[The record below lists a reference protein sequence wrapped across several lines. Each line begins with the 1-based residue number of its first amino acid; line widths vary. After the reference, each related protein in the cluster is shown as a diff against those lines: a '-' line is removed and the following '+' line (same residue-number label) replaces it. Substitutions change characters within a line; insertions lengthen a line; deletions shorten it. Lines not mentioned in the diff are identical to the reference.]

1 MRRLTML
8 TVVATLA
15 ASSCASD
22 DAASTTTPST
32 PAAQSE
38 SASVDT
44 DPSDAAVTEPA
55 PAETTAATN
64 GVADGSAPTTAP
76 PTTVDDSVTEDD
88 LTLFIAAAERSL
100 EGTSQESALLDDPEI
115 YIALGQIS
123 CDRFS
128 AGEQFDQIAIDL
140 LADIDTDDSDDETRL
155 VGAILGAAT
164 QTLCPEHADKI

>member
-1 MRRLTML
+1 
-8 TVVATLA
+8 
-15 ASSCASD
+15 
-22 DAASTTTPST
+22 
-32 PAAQSE
+32 
-38 SASVDT
+38 
-44 DPSDAAVTEPA
+44 
-55 PAETTAATN
+55 
-64 GVADGSAPTTAP
+64 
-76 PTTVDDSVTEDD
+76 VDDSVTEDD

-115 YIALGQIS
+115 YIALAQIS